1 MARDLFDFFV
11 RQLAPDSQ
19 LRLKTPVRIGV
30 VGIKNETNEPWVG
43 DSADMVL
50 TRIQT
55 ILVRA
60 FMRQSE
66 AGLPAVRFIT
76 MRTDVLKEIND
87 QRDKMAAGTVV
98 PKNLGKLYGAD
109 FFLTGVYHAH
119 DKVASNRRMVT
130 TQMTFQLV
138 DAVTAE
144 STWENVYDVKTL
156 TRR

>member
-1 MARDLFDFFV
+1 MARDLSDFFV
-11 RQLAPDSQ
+11 KQLAPNSKI
-19 LRLKTPVRIGV
+19 RLPSPVRIGV

-50 TRIQT
+50 ARIQT

-60 FMRQSE
+60 FMHQSE

-76 MRTDVLKEIND
+76 MRPDVLKEIND
-87 QRDKMAAGTVV
+87 QREKIAAGMVA
-98 PKNLGKLYGAD
+98 PRNLGKLYGAD

-119 DKVASNRRMVT
+119 DKVASNKRMVT

-138 DAVTAE
+138 DAATTE
-144 STWENVYDVKTL
+144 STWENVCDVKTL